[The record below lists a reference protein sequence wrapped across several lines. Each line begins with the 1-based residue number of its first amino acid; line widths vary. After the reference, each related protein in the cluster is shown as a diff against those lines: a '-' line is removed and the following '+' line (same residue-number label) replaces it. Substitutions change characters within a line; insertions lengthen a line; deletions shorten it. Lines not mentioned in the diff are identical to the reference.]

1 MEDKNIVYV
10 GMSADLIH
18 PGHINILES
27 ASKYGLV
34 TVGLLTDKA
43 IASYKRLP
51 ALTYDQ
57 RKRVIENFKFV
68 SNVVPQTTLDYS
80 ENLNKIR
87 PKYVVHGDDWRTG
100 VQKSSRQKV
109 IDLLDSWGGELI
121 ELEYTPG
128 ISSTQL
134 HQSVKEIGVTPQIR
148 QNKLKRLLKAKD
160 YVRVIESHNGLS
172 GLIAENVNFEGK
184 EFDAIWLS
192 SLTDSTV
199 RGKPDIELLDR
210 YGTLNDII
218 EVTTK
223 PIIVDGDTGG
233 KIEHFSFTVKT
244 LERLGVSAII
254 IEDKIGLKKNSL
266 LGTEVKQEQD
276 SIENFCSKIKAG
288 KHSQRSE
295 NFMIIARVESFIL
308 GKTVED
314 AIDRAKAYIE
324 AGADGIMIHSKES
337 NGEEII
343 DFCNEYN
350 LLNQRVPLVV
360 VPSSYNHFT
369 EQELNDLGADVI
381 IYANHLLRSA
391 YPSMV
396 KTAESILKHS
406 RSLEASNEC
415 MSIKNILN
423 LIPGTK

>member
-100 VQKSSRQKV
+100 IQKSSRQKV

-343 DFCNEYN
+343 DFCNKYN

>member
-1 MEDKNIVYV
+1 M
-10 GMSADLIH
+10 
-18 PGHINILES
+18 
-27 ASKYGLV
+27 
-34 TVGLLTDKA
+34 
-43 IASYKRLP
+43 
-51 ALTYDQ
+51 
-57 RKRVIENFKFV
+57 F
-68 SNVVPQTTLDYS
+68 
-80 ENLNKIR
+80 
-87 PKYVVHGDDWRTG
+87 
-100 VQKSSRQKV
+100 
-109 IDLLDSWGGELI
+109 
-121 ELEYTPG
+121 
-128 ISSTQL
+128 
-134 HQSVKEIGVTPQIR
+134 
-148 QNKLKRLLKAKD
+148 
-160 YVRVIESHNGLS
+160 
-172 GLIAENVNFEGK
+172 
-184 EFDAIWLS
+184 
-192 SLTDSTV
+192 
-199 RGKPDIELLDR
+199 
-210 YGTLNDII
+210 
-218 EVTTK
+218 
-223 PIIVDGDTGG
+223 
-233 KIEHFSFTVKT
+233 
-244 LERLGVSAII
+244 
-254 IEDKIGLKKNSL
+254 
-266 LGTEVKQEQD
+266 GTEVKQEQD

-337 NGEEII
+337 NGQEII
-343 DFCNEYN
+343 DFCNEYS

-369 EQELNDLGADVI
+369 EQELNDLGADII